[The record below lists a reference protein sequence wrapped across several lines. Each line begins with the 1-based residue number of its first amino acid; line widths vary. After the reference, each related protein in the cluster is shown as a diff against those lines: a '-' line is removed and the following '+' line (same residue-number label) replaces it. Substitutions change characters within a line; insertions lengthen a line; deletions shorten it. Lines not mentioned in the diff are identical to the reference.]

1 MPVQTDVTPAVVI
14 RDLSFS
20 YPTAQGPLLAG
31 LSFSLLPG
39 FTGIVGANGAGK
51 TTLLQ
56 LLAGQLTADAGFID
70 GACDA
75 VYCEQRT
82 DNAPATFHAFLQDW
96 DSGAFE
102 LRGRLGIKPDFLA
115 RWHTLSHGER
125 KRAQIAQALWQLPS
139 LLVIDEPTNHIDS
152 AARELLL
159 QNLRRFQGIGVIVSH
174 DRELLDALCYQC
186 VWLDAADSQVYP
198 GGFTQANEQW
208 QSARHTAI
216 AERDKLSQESKRLQ
230 RELVRRRTQAQSSHN
245 SRSKKGLSR
254 KDHDAKEKIDRARLT
269 DSKAGSQLRQLG
281 GRAAKVD
288 ADYQSMHVSKQYDTG
303 IWLPGAQSHRNQL
316 FSVAAGELPLG
327 DDRVLTFPALAMA
340 PNDRVAITGC
350 NGAGKSMLVQ
360 HLLGAVNLSAERI
373 INMPQELSVANA
385 SRVLEDVRGL
395 AGDALGKV
403 MNIISR
409 LGSRPQQLL
418 VSRQLSPGEIRKL
431 LLAVGMLRTP
441 HLIVLDEPTNHLDL
455 PSIQALE
462 NALADCPCGMLLVSH
477 DNRFLDRLGVTR
489 WAVKIDG
496 QGNSQ
501 MH

>member
-1 MPVQTDVTPAVVI
+1 
-14 RDLSFS
+14 
-20 YPTAQGPLLAG
+20 
-31 LSFSLLPG
+31 
-39 FTGIVGANGAGK
+39 
-51 TTLLQ
+51 
-56 LLAGQLTADAGFID
+56 
-70 GACDA
+70 
-75 VYCEQRT
+75 
-82 DNAPATFHAFLQDW
+82 
-96 DSGAFE
+96 
-102 LRGRLGIKPDFLA
+102 
-115 RWHTLSHGER
+115 
-125 KRAQIAQALWQLPS
+125 
-139 LLVIDEPTNHIDS
+139 
-152 AARELLL
+152 
-159 QNLRRFQGIGVIVSH
+159 
-174 DRELLDALCYQC
+174 
-186 VWLDAADSQVYP
+186 
-198 GGFTQANEQW
+198 
-208 QSARHTAI
+208 
-216 AERDKLSQESKRLQ
+216 
-230 RELVRRRTQAQSSHN
+230 
-245 SRSKKGLSR
+245 
-254 KDHDAKEKIDRARLT
+254 
-269 DSKAGSQLRQLG
+269 
-281 GRAAKVD
+281 
-288 ADYQSMHVSKQYDTG
+288 
-303 IWLPGAQSHRNQL
+303 
-316 FSVAAGELPLG
+316 
-327 DDRVLTFPALAMA
+327 
-340 PNDRVAITGC
+340 
-350 NGAGKSMLVQ
+350 MLVQ